1 VPRGVTTAVGAVVP
15 LLRELRETRH
25 QFERPFV
32 LDSSRA
38 ERTFGLAPTPWQAAL
53 EATVAALAG

>member
-1 VPRGVTTAVGAVVP
+1 MTTAAGAVVP

-38 ERTFGLAPTPWQAAL
+38 ERTFGLGPTPWEVAL
-53 EATVAALAG
+53 QATVAALAG